1 LRKNELRQ
9 FALKISRVR
18 TRGGAVGAREISAC
32 AKFTQRRK
40 VGGRLRREHRN
51 LDRVM
56 SLDEHPPKPTILVV
70 VVKVVPMRAIDAR
83 SGRRAPGGRLDLR
96 YARLGCRG
104 LLGIM
109 VEEGFQLG
117 KLELDRSE
125 RLIHLRFPRREQLV
139 EDHRR
144 RLDAGDALVLDLVRR
159 HHVSDMLV
167 DGVGVDREVDDDLL
181 TNLLHEILQ
190 HKLQVRFHCVEL
202 LLQSRV
208 VVVIQDGCRLDVSDT
223 KCYHRSRGRIWRK
236 NSRNRVTEKR
246 DWERV
251 SAMN

>member
-56 SLDEHPPKPTILVV
+56 SLDEHPPKPTIPVV

-117 KLELDRSE
+117 KLELD
-125 RLIHLRFPRREQLV
+125 
-139 EDHRR
+139 
-144 RLDAGDALVLDLVRR
+144 
-159 HHVSDMLV
+159 MLV
-167 DGVGVDREVDDDLL
+167 DGVGVDREVEDDLL

-208 VVVIQDGCRLDVSDT
+208 VVVIQDGCRLDVSNT